1 MSVNT
6 QNISA
11 FKIYGSLAVGLT
23 AFGFAPILVRLVA
36 DHSPLL
42 IAALRTVIAC
52 LILLPF
58 YLKADRSELIE
69 DAEKKDHKWVMMAGI
84 ALGIH
89 FNFWIGSIYYTS
101 VASASVLVVT
111 HPIILIIAERFI
123 YKMQFQLTVW
133 TGVLIAFGGSVLLG
147 YADHGSA
154 GNYPDAT
161 LGNMMALSAALI
173 FAFYFLVGSKVRQN
187 RSWLGYVF
195 PVYGYAALTC
205 IIILFIFEGFST
217 DIGFKP
223 LLIGLGLALGPQI
236 MGHGS
241 LNYAVKYVSPTLLST
256 LILAEP
262 VLATLLAFSLF
273 SEWPNSLSFLAM
285 LVILS
290 GIALT
295 WRKKKRRG

>member
-1 MSVNT
+1 MTDHSNT
-6 QNISA
+6 SA
-11 FKIYGSLAVGLT
+11 LKIYGSLAVGLT
-23 AFGFAPILVRLVA
+23 AFGFAPVLVKLVSEY
-36 DHSPLL
+36 SPLL
-42 IAALRTVIAC
+42 VAALRTVIAF
-52 LILLPF
+52 LLLVPF
-58 YLKADRSELIE
+58 YLRTDRSEMIE
-69 DAEKKDHKWVMMAGI
+69 DASKKDHKWVMMSGI

-111 HPIILIIAERFI
+111 HPIILIIAERFL
-123 YKMQFQLTVW
+123 YKTQFQLTAW
-133 TGVLIAFGGSVLLG
+133 AGVLIAFGGSVLLG
-147 YADHGSA
+147 YADHSSTA
-154 GNYPDAT
+154 SYPDAT
-161 LGNMMALSAALI
+161 LGNLMALSAAAI
-173 FAFYFLVGSKVRQN
+173 FAFYFLIGRKVRQN
-187 RSWLGYVF
+187 RNWLGYVV

-205 IIILFIFEGFST
+205 VVILLVFEGIAFEWG
-217 DIGFKP
+217 IRP
-223 LLIGLGLALGPQI
+223 LLIGLALALGPQI

-273 SEWPNSLSFLAM
+273 SEWPSSLSMLAM

-295 WRKKKRRG
+295 WRKRKRRG